1 MKPKNLGAR
10 SKLTD
15 GINDDVLSIT
25 KLLSNQLISWP
36 LFWLSLPVSI
46 LVAIVLIAPRSS
58 TFSEILKW
66 VVIAV
71 FSHLCMAPFVFYMR
85 NRPEKQLQIALVFA
99 MGTVRG
105 GVIGLTAPLLGL
117 VDSVPIPV
125 RMANSA
131 VAVFYWMQIGS
142 IYFDV
147 RNSYRK
153 SLQALLR
160 KAIFEPS
167 SEIEGNV
174 ISKNFSNS
182 KEKFRVL
189 IENLKIEISAKSD
202 SNTEPNLQDQIK
214 AIDVLID
221 NHIKPQS
228 AKKWKDSELIWPEFS
243 FKSLLVQSLSS
254 TRIPLLG
261 VIILTLPFSIFGN
274 VVGYGLILGLISVL
288 ISTICS
294 ILVYLVIALLP
305 DNKFSQ
311 LHRNFSF
318 LFIWIITT
326 TPISYFYLKRF
337 TIEKYAT
344 PNETLQI
351 EITEILLYLVFL
363 IAATMLLSLK
373 ESQGRTLELFSNMIP
388 KGELDL
394 FITKGLEAKSQAD
407 LAQYLHA
414 EVQSQL
420 HACKLLL
427 LRAAESD
434 FSLFSPSVTQMVLK
448 RLETL
453 DLPYT
458 KSLPRIPEER
468 LTQIVSYWLGLASIK
483 MDLAKELSVV
493 SPNGEVVSQLIE
505 EAIVNSIRHGK
516 AKFISVVAKVED
528 GICEVVITNDGLL
541 KASGARGLGS
551 TLFDTFADS
560 WSIEEVLDGTKI
572 WFKLPLPQ
580 SSIG

>member
-528 GICEVVITNDGLL
+528 DICEVVITNDGLL

>member
-1 MKPKNLGAR
+1 MKPKNLGAQ

-15 GINDDVLSIT
+15 GIKDDVLSIT

-71 FSHLCMAPFVFYMR
+71 FSHLCMVPFVFYMR
-85 NRPEKQLQIALVFA
+85 NRPETRLQIALVFA

-174 ISKNFSNS
+174 ISKSFSNS
-182 KEKFRVL
+182 REKFRVL
-189 IENLKIEISAKSD
+189 IEKLKIEISAKGD
-202 SNTEPNLQDQIK
+202 SNMEPNLQDQIK

-221 NHIKPQS
+221 DYIKPQS

-243 FKSLLVQSLSS
+243 VKSLLVQSFST
-254 TRIPLLG
+254 TRIPLLS
-261 VIILTLPFSIFGN
+261 VVILTLPFSIFGN

-288 ISTICS
+288 ISTIS
-294 ILVYLVIALLP
+294 PILVYFVIALLP

-318 LFIWIITT
+318 LFLWIITT
-326 TPISYFYLKRF
+326 TPISYFYLKSF

-344 PNETLQI
+344 PSQTLQV
-351 EITEILLYLVFL
+351 EITAILLFLAFL
-363 IAATMLLSLK
+363 ISATMLLSLK

-434 FSLFSPSVTQMVLK
+434 FTLFSSSVTQMVVK

-468 LTQIVSYWLGLASIK
+468 LTQIVSSWLGLASIK

-560 WSIEEVLDGTKI
+560 WSIAEVLDGTKI
-572 WFKLPLPQ
+572 CFKLPLSQ

>member
-528 GICEVVITNDGLL
+528 DICEVVITNDGLL

-572 WFKLPLPQ
+572 WFKLPLSQ

>member
-572 WFKLPLPQ
+572 WFKLPLSQ

>member
-105 GVIGLTAPLLGL
+105 GVIGLSAPLLGL

-131 VAVFYWMQIGS
+131 VAVFYWLQIGS

-294 ILVYLVIALLP
+294 ILVYFVIALLP

-434 FSLFSPSVTQMVLK
+434 FSLFSPSVTQMVVK

-528 GICEVVITNDGLL
+528 DICEVVITNDGLL

-572 WFKLPLPQ
+572 WFKLPLSQ

>member
-434 FSLFSPSVTQMVLK
+434 FSLFSPSVTQMVVK

-528 GICEVVITNDGLL
+528 DICEVVITNDGLL

-572 WFKLPLPQ
+572 WFKLPLSQ

>member
-528 GICEVVITNDGLL
+528 DICEVVITNDGLL

-560 WSIEEVLDGTKI
+560 WSIEEVLDGTKM
-572 WFKLPLPQ
+572 WFKLPLSQ

>member
-434 FSLFSPSVTQMVLK
+434 FSLFSPSVTQMVVK

-528 GICEVVITNDGLL
+528 DICEVVITNDGLL

-560 WSIEEVLDGTKI
+560 WSIAEVLDGTKI
-572 WFKLPLPQ
+572 WFKLPLSQ

>member
-1 MKPKNLGAR
+1 
-10 SKLTD
+10 
-15 GINDDVLSIT
+15 
-25 KLLSNQLISWP
+25 
-36 LFWLSLPVSI
+36 
-46 LVAIVLIAPRSS
+46 
-58 TFSEILKW
+58 
-66 VVIAV
+66 
-71 FSHLCMAPFVFYMR
+71 MAPFVIYMK
-85 NRPEKQLQIALVFA
+85 NKPDKKLQIVLAFA

-105 GVIGLTAPLLGL
+105 GVIGLSAPLLGL
-117 VDSVPIPV
+117 VDSVPIPI

-131 VAVFYWMQIGS
+131 VAVFYWLQIGS

-167 SEIEGNV
+167 SKIEGNA
-174 ISKNFSNS
+174 ISKGFSES
-182 KEKFRVL
+182 REKFRVL
-189 IENLKIEISAKSD
+189 IENLKIEISAIGD
-202 SNTEPNLQDQIK
+202 SNTEPIFNEQIK
-214 AIDVLID
+214 AIDALID

-243 FKSLLVQSLSS
+243 FKSLLVQSLST

-274 VVGYGLILGLISVL
+274 VVGYGLILGLISVV
-288 ISTICS
+288 ISTICP
-294 ILVYLVIALLP
+294 ILVYLVVTLLP

-311 LHRNFSF
+311 LHKNFSF
-318 LFIWIITT
+318 LILWIITT
-326 TPISYFYLKRF
+326 TPFSYLYLKRF
-337 TIEKYAT
+337 TVEKYAT
-344 PNETLQI
+344 PTQTLQV
-351 EITEILLYLVFL
+351 EITAILLFLVFL
-363 IAATMLLSLK
+363 ISATMLLSMK

-388 KGELDL
+388 EGELDS
-394 FITKGLEAKSQAD
+394 FITQGLEAKSQAD

-434 FSLFSPSVTQMVLK
+434 FSLFSPSVTQMVIK

-468 LTQIVSYWLGLASIK
+468 LSQIVSSWLGLASIK
-483 MDLAKELSVV
+483 MDLAKELSVI

-551 TLFDTFADS
+551 TLFNTFADS

-572 WFKLPLPQ
+572 WFKLPLSQ

>member
-493 SPNGEVVSQLIE
+493 SPKGEVVSQLIE

>member
-434 FSLFSPSVTQMVLK
+434 FSLFSPSVTQMVVK

-572 WFKLPLPQ
+572 WFKLPLSQ

>member
-528 GICEVVITNDGLL
+528 DICEVVITNDGLL

-560 WSIEEVLDGTKI
+560 WSIEEVLYGTKI

>member
-1 MKPKNLGAR
+1 MKPKNFSAR
-10 SKLTD
+10 SKLID
-15 GINDDVLSIT
+15 EISDDVLSIT
-25 KLLSNQLISWP
+25 KLLQNQLITWP

-46 LVAIVLIAPRSS
+46 LVSVILIAPKSS

-71 FSHLCMAPFVFYMR
+71 FSHLCMAPFVIYMK
-85 NRPEKQLQIALVFA
+85 NKPDKKLQIVLAFA

-105 GVIGLTAPLLGL
+105 GVIGLSAPLLGL
-117 VDSVPIPV
+117 VDSVPIPI

-131 VAVFYWMQIGS
+131 VAVFYWLQIGS

-167 SEIEGNV
+167 SKIEGNA
-174 ISKNFSNS
+174 ISKGFSES
-182 KEKFRVL
+182 REKFRVL
-189 IENLKIEISAKSD
+189 IENLKIEISAIGD
-202 SNTEPNLQDQIK
+202 SNTEPIFNEQIK
-214 AIDVLID
+214 AIDALID

-243 FKSLLVQSLSS
+243 FKSLLVQSLST

-274 VVGYGLILGLISVL
+274 VVGYGLILGLISVV
-288 ISTICS
+288 ISTICP
-294 ILVYLVIALLP
+294 ILVYLVITLLP

-311 LHRNFSF
+311 LHKNFSF
-318 LFIWIITT
+318 LILWIITT
-326 TPISYFYLKRF
+326 TPFSYLYLKRF
-337 TIEKYAT
+337 TVEKYAT
-344 PNETLQI
+344 PTQTLQV
-351 EITEILLYLVFL
+351 EITAILLFLVFL
-363 IAATMLLSLK
+363 ISATMLLSMK

-388 KGELDL
+388 EGELDS
-394 FITKGLEAKSQAD
+394 FITQGLEAKSQAD

-434 FSLFSPSVTQMVLK
+434 FSLFSPSVTQMVIK

-468 LTQIVSYWLGLASIK
+468 LSQIVSSWLGLASIK
-483 MDLAKELSVV
+483 MDLAKELSVI

-572 WFKLPLPQ
+572 WFKLPLSQ

>member
-1 MKPKNLGAR
+1 MKSKKLSAR
-10 SKLTD
+10 SKLID
-15 GINDDVLSIT
+15 GINNDVLSIT
-25 KLLSNQLISWP
+25 KLLPNQLISWP

-46 LVAIVLIAPRSS
+46 LVAVILIAPRSS
-58 TFSEILKW
+58 TFFEILKW
-66 VVIAV
+66 VVIAI
-71 FSHLCMAPFVFYMR
+71 FSHLCMAPFVFYMS
-85 NRPEKQLQIALVFA
+85 NKPEKRMQIALTFA
-99 MGTVRG
+99 MGAVRG
-105 GVIGLTAPLLGL
+105 GVIGLSSPLLGL

-131 VAVFYWMQIGS
+131 IAVFYWMQIGS

-167 SEIEGNV
+167 SEIEGNA
-174 ISKNFSNS
+174 ISKSFSNS

-189 IENLKIEISAKSD
+189 IENLKIEISAKID
-202 SNTEPNLQDQIK
+202 SNTEPNLQEQIK

-243 FKSLLVQSLSS
+243 FKSLLVQSLST

-274 VVGYGLILGLISVL
+274 VVGYGLILGLISVG
-288 ISTICS
+288 ISTICP
-294 ILVYLVIALLP
+294 ILVYLVITLLP
-305 DNKFSQ
+305 DNIFSQ
-311 LHRNFSF
+311 LRRNFTF
-318 LFIWIITT
+318 LFLWIIIT

-344 PNETLQI
+344 PSQTLQV
-351 EITEILLYLVFL
+351 EIAAILLFLVFL
-363 IAATMLLSLK
+363 ISATMLLSLK
-373 ESQGRTLELFSNMIP
+373 KSQGRTLELFSNMIP
-388 KGELDL
+388 KKELDL

-434 FSLFSPSVTQMVLK
+434 FTLFSPSVTQMVIK

-458 KSLPRIPEER
+458 KSMPRIPEER
-468 LTQIVSYWLGLASIK
+468 LTQIVSSWLGLASIK
-483 MDLAKELSVV
+483 MDLAEELSVV

-528 GICEVVITNDGLL
+528 GVCEVVITNDGLL

-572 WFKLPLPQ
+572 WFKLPLSQ
-580 SSIG
+580 SSIR

>member
-1 MKPKNLGAR
+1 
-10 SKLTD
+10 
-15 GINDDVLSIT
+15 
-25 KLLSNQLISWP
+25 
-36 LFWLSLPVSI
+36 
-46 LVAIVLIAPRSS
+46 
-58 TFSEILKW
+58 
-66 VVIAV
+66 
-71 FSHLCMAPFVFYMR
+71 
-85 NRPEKQLQIALVFA
+85 
-99 MGTVRG
+99 
-105 GVIGLTAPLLGL
+105 IGLSAPLLGL
-117 VDSVPIPV
+117 VDSVPIPI

-131 VAVFYWMQIGS
+131 VAVFYWLQIGS

-167 SEIEGNV
+167 SKIEGNA
-174 ISKNFSNS
+174 ISKGFSES
-182 KEKFRVL
+182 REKFRVL
-189 IENLKIEISAKSD
+189 IENLKIEISAIGD
-202 SNTEPNLQDQIK
+202 SNTEPIFNEQIK
-214 AIDVLID
+214 AIDALID

-243 FKSLLVQSLSS
+243 FKSLLVQSLST

-274 VVGYGLILGLISVL
+274 VVGYGLILGLISVV
-288 ISTICS
+288 ISTICP
-294 ILVYLVIALLP
+294 ILVYLVITLLP

-311 LHRNFSF
+311 LHKNFSF
-318 LFIWIITT
+318 LILWIITT
-326 TPISYFYLKRF
+326 TPFSYLYLKRF
-337 TIEKYAT
+337 TVEKYAT
-344 PNETLQI
+344 PTQTLQV
-351 EITEILLYLVFL
+351 EITAILLFLVFL
-363 IAATMLLSLK
+363 ISATMLLSMK

-388 KGELDL
+388 EGELDS
-394 FITKGLEAKSQAD
+394 FITQGLEAKSQAD

-434 FSLFSPSVTQMVLK
+434 FSLFSPSVTQMVIK

-468 LTQIVSYWLGLASIK
+468 LSQIVSSWLGLASIK
-483 MDLAKELSVV
+483 MDLAKELSVI

-551 TLFDTFADS
+551 TLFNTFADS

-572 WFKLPLPQ
+572 WFKLPLSQ

>member
-1 MKPKNLGAR
+1 MKSKKLSAR
-10 SKLTD
+10 SKLID
-15 GINDDVLSIT
+15 GINNDVLSIT
-25 KLLSNQLISWP
+25 KLLPNQLISWP

-46 LVAIVLIAPRSS
+46 LVAVILIAPRSS
-58 TFSEILKW
+58 TFFEILKW
-66 VVIAV
+66 VVIAI
-71 FSHLCMAPFVFYMR
+71 FSHLCMAPFVFYMS
-85 NRPEKQLQIALVFA
+85 NKPEKRMQIALTFA
-99 MGTVRG
+99 MGAVRG
-105 GVIGLTAPLLGL
+105 GVIGLSSPLLGL

-131 VAVFYWMQIGS
+131 IAVFYWMQIGS

-167 SEIEGNV
+167 SEIEGNA
-174 ISKNFSNS
+174 ISKSFSNS

-189 IENLKIEISAKSD
+189 IENLKIEISAKID
-202 SNTEPNLQDQIK
+202 SNTEPNLQEQIK

-243 FKSLLVQSLSS
+243 FKSLLVQSLST

-274 VVGYGLILGLISVL
+274 VVGYGLILGLISVG
-288 ISTICS
+288 ISTICP

-305 DNKFSQ
+305 DNIFSQ
-311 LHRNFSF
+311 LRRNFTF
-318 LFIWIITT
+318 LFLWIIIT

-344 PNETLQI
+344 PSQTLQV
-351 EITEILLYLVFL
+351 EIAAILLFLVFL
-363 IAATMLLSLK
+363 ISATMLLSLK

-388 KGELDL
+388 KKELDL

-434 FSLFSPSVTQMVLK
+434 FTLFSPSVTQMVIK

-458 KSLPRIPEER
+458 KSMPRIPEER
-468 LTQIVSYWLGLASIK
+468 LTQIVSSWLGLASIK
-483 MDLAKELSVV
+483 MDLAEELSVV

-528 GICEVVITNDGLL
+528 GVCEVVITNDGLL

-572 WFKLPLPQ
+572 WFKLPLSQ
-580 SSIG
+580 SSIR